1 MDFLGCLRQQAE
13 LRGRMLINASGHDKI
28 FVRANGFQINQLH
41 TIVDGVTQQIELP
54 LAVKFVDKQISQVTF
69 FSFADGRLS
78 GDQLDR
84 IIDINRNVVIHL
96 FVLTG
101 KSPRLDAMA
110 ISIRIYFFDVV
121 DMHPPRHLV

>member
-69 FSFADGRLS
+69 FSFNNRGQSNIIYTKKGRATTKE
-78 GDQLDR
+78 
-84 IIDINRNVVIHL
+84 NR
-96 FVLTG
+96 
-101 KSPRLDAMA
+101 
-110 ISIRIYFFDVV
+110 
-121 DMHPPRHLV
+121 HPPINATLTP

>member
-69 FSFADGRLS
+69 FCSPMEGFLA
-78 GDQLDR
+78 
-84 IIDINRNVVIHL
+84 I
-96 FVLTG
+96 
-101 KSPRLDAMA
+101 KSTASSTSVATL
-110 ISIRIYFFDVV
+110 
-121 DMHPPRHLV
+121 